1 MSPLLENT
9 ALQTNS
15 TAVENITWP
24 LLFPPAHSL
33 EEAFYEDTLGFLDF
47 QAEHK
52 NRQNKKKVL
61 PKSLTYTEKLAY
73 NLPNRL
79 TKPGFQ

>member
-1 MSPLLENT
+1 MENT
-9 ALQTNS
+9 ALQTKS
-15 TAVENITWP
+15 TAVENITLP

-33 EEAFYEDTLGFLDF
+33 EDAFYEDTLGFLDF

-52 NRQNKKKVL
+52 NRQNKKKVI

-73 NLPNRL
+73 NLQNRL
-79 TKPGFQ
+79 TKPGF